1 MGAGMGRRL
10 LGGGVLAALWLLCG
24 WLPYLLSAA
33 GGSLTTLGQIVPS
46 PMNGRFFGAPPGWA
60 ILLHAIAVLL
70 VGGGYVLAIALLD
83 RRSACT
89 FLSAWLAAVVVGFAV
104 GGVLD
109 LGAMVAAVSWGG
121 FRTALGATGS
131 TMVAVFWAFAV
142 GWIPAIVVRQRSA
155 HEARRSDP
163 ATRVVVV
170 LGAAVVVL
178 AAALPA
184 VSAGANDAAQH
195 AIAADRGPT
204 PSDPDG
210 AAAPDPAA
218 PGIAVPT
225 VAPSADPAGPDA
237 CTGEQLELLAPPV
250 DGATGHRL
258 QSLQAINVSEKECV
272 LNGYPDV
279 AFGDQN
285 GHVIDVD
292 LQRGSS
298 FMASDPG
305 AAPVTLAPGASAKA
319 GIAWDANSTQGQ
331 LVARSLHAAVRVG
344 DKRHI
349 WTNHFDVVPGTVLHL
364 TAWQAGQA
372 VG

>member
-24 WLPYLLSAA
+24 WLPYLLSSA
-33 GGSLTTLGQIVPS
+33 GGSLATVGQIVPS

-70 VGGGYVLAIALLD
+70 VGGGYVLAIMLLD
-83 RRSACT
+83 RRGART
-89 FLSAWLAAVVVGFAV
+89 FLAAWLAAVIVGFAV

-121 FRTALGATGS
+121 FRTAIGAAGS
-131 TMVAVFWAFAV
+131 TMLAVFWGFAV
-142 GWIPAIVVRQRSA
+142 GWIPASVVRQRSA
-155 HEARRSDP
+155 PEVRRDAP
-163 ATRVVVV
+163 AARVVAV

-184 VSAGANDAAQH
+184 VSAGANDAAQR

-225 VAPSADPAGPDA
+225 VAPSADRAGPGA
-237 CTGEQLELLAPPV
+237 CTAEQLELLAPPV

-258 QSLQAINVSEKECV
+258 QTLQAINVSEKACV

-285 GHVIDVD
+285 GHVIEVD

-319 GIAWDANSTQGQ
+319 GIGWDANSTQGQ
-331 LVARSLHAAVRVG
+331 LVARSLHAAVRAG
-344 DKRHI
+344 ETRQI
-349 WTNHFDVVPGTVLHL
+349 WTNGFDVVPGAELHL
-364 TAWQAGQA
+364 TAWQADQV